1 MLMLKINKRNGMWLL
16 MMTIVCFALT
26 FSSCSANSSE
36 TESTSSLKTE
46 ISSLKNDI
54 NILLPYTLLPYTFDK
69 RGETTSGRNHS
80 VRKR

>member
-1 MLMLKINKRNGMWLL
+1 MVMLKINKRNGGWHL
-16 MMTIVCFALT
+16 MLTIICFALT
-26 FSSCSANSSE
+26 FSGCSANPSE
-36 TESTSSLKTE
+36 SESNRSLKSE

-80 VRKR
+80 VREK